1 MKSLLSLAGGGSL
14 INLWKRIPAVIKLPM
29 VFGAG
34 VLAAAELNI
43 DANHSWFSNRIFGGQ
58 AAQGE
63 AQMVDPAD
71 TRKAVAEGKHVSG
84 AERMIEVQ
92 VSAGDADA
100 RTKTVYADA
109 ALESEA
115 ELLRK
120 KARGERMTSTE
131 ELRLK
136 ELQLK
141 EQELRSATAEADTKV
156 AQATAAKSSADA
168 TNYIN
173 RDIIGDGKGGEDL
186 ANRMM
191 AETAA
196 RLWGKPAQ
204 QRQGAGGALVDR
216 AETALVP
223 PAFRGPNWRPPQPR
237 RQDTRQNSA
246 R

>member
-1 MKSLLSLAGGGSL
+1 MKSLISLAGGGSL
-14 INLWKRIPAVIKLPM
+14 VNLWRRIPAIVKVPVI
-29 VFGAG
+29 FGAG

-43 DANHSWFSNRIFGGQ
+43 DANHAWFSNRIFGGQ

-109 ALESEA
+109 ALESET
-115 ELLRK
+115 ELLGK
-120 KARGERMTSTE
+120 KKRGERMTSTE

-141 EQELRSATAEADTKV
+141 EQELRRATAEADTKV
-156 AQATAAKSSADA
+156 AQATAAQSGADM
-168 TNYIN
+168 TNYVNGVIL
-173 RDIIGDGKGGEDL
+173 GGGGGGDL
-186 ANRMM
+186 ARRMM
-191 AETAA
+191 ADTES
-196 RLWGKPAQ
+196 RIWGKPAQ
-204 QRQGAGGALVDR
+204 QRQSAGGDLVDR
-216 AETALVP
+216 AETAMVP

>member
-1 MKSLLSLAGGGSL
+1 MKTLINLAGGGSVL
-14 INLWKRIPAVIKLPM
+14 NIWKRIPASVKVPAI
-29 VFGAG
+29 FGLG
-34 VLAAAELNI
+34 VLAAAELNL

-115 ELLRK
+115 ELLGK

-141 EQELRSATAEADTKV
+141 EQELRRATAEADTKV
-156 AQATAAKSSADA
+156 AEATAAKSSADA

-173 RDIIGDGKGGEDL
+173 RDIIGPGGKGGEDL

-204 QRQGAGGALVDR
+204 QRQGAGGDLVDR
-216 AETALVP
+216 AETAMVP
-223 PAFRGPNWRPPQPR
+223 PAFRAPHPR
-237 RQDTRQNSA
+237 RLPQVPQD
-246 R
+246 